1 MSNQREANFQGMRR
15 PLTIDFYEKLHEK
28 KRSLSPKL
36 AALANWREPT
46 AYRNN
51 TAQELYGKC
60 KNTLIKS
67 QPHIISLQPQLNKAT
82 QHRQQ
87 RAERGK

>member
-67 QPHIISLQPQLNKAT
+67 QPHITSLKPQLNKGNSTQTAT
-82 QHRQQ
+82 SRK
-87 RAERGK
+87 G